1 MTLNN
6 RIKMIENNQ
15 TQAIIEMKK
24 SQENQKQVEY
34 IKSELKNMLLCELLE
49 LDNLYNIDIKAIAIE
64 NVLNNTTTLLYNKNF
79 TRQFL
84 NEKYY
89 QVARQVEQIKKK
101 TAPKNQDDYKKQ
113 IAIEK
118 WDLQRQ
124 KELLKIKQLEQK
136 IARNEQKYN
145 VRQAQKQSSKQIKTV
160 YSGQGAVAIEIIK
173 AFMFIMF
180 APIAIFG
187 LIIYGFISA
196 AAKTK

>member
-15 TQAIIEMKK
+15 TQAIIELKK

-49 LDNLYNIDIKAIAIE
+49 LNNLYNFDTKAEAIE
-64 NVLNNTTTLLYNKNF
+64 KVINNTTTLLYNKNF

-101 TAPKNQDDYKKQ
+101 TATNNDIDYKQK

-118 WDLQRQ
+118 WNLQRQ
-124 KELLKIKQLEQK
+124 KELLKIEKLKQDINK
-136 IARNEQKYN
+136 NNIKYN
-145 VRQAQKQSSKQIKTV
+145 IKQSQQRTTTRTIYKA
-160 YSGQGAVAIEIIK
+160 SGSGGEVAK
-173 AFMFIMF
+173 VLLYLMF

-187 LIIYGFISA
+187 IIIYGFISA
-196 AAKTK
+196 AAKSK

>member
-6 RIKMIENNQ
+6 RIKMIQDNQ
-15 TQAIIEMKK
+15 NQLIVEMKETQK
-24 SQENQKQVEY
+24 NQKQVEY
-34 IKSELKNMLLCELLE
+34 IKSELKNMLLCELME

-64 NVLNNTTTLLYNKNF
+64 NVLNNTTILLYNKDF

-101 TAPKNQDDYKKQ
+101 TTTENQPGYRER

-136 IARNEQKYN
+136 IENDKQKHN
-145 VRQAQKQSSKQIKTV
+145 MKQAPKQVHMKR
-160 YSGQGAVAIEIIK
+160 SGNGSELAKVLLCL
-173 AFMFIMF
+173 MF

-187 LIIYGFISA
+187 LIIYGFISCA
-196 AAKTK
+196 CKTK

>member
-15 TQAIIEMKK
+15 TQAIIELKK

-49 LDNLYNIDIKAIAIE
+49 LNNLYNFDTKAEAIE
-64 NVLNNTTTLLYNKNF
+64 KVINNTTTLLYNKNF

-101 TAPKNQDDYKKQ
+101 TATNNDIDYKQK

-118 WDLQRQ
+118 WDLQQQ

-136 IARNEQKYN
+136 ITQNEQKYN
-145 VRQAQKQSSKQIKTV
+145 IKQSQQRTATRTIYKA
-160 YSGQGAVAIEIIK
+160 SGSGGEAAKVLLY
-173 AFMFIMF
+173 IML

-196 AAKTK
+196 AAKSK

>member
-24 SQENQKQVEY
+24 TQENQKQVEY

-49 LDNLYNIDIKAIAIE
+49 LNNLYNFDTKAEAIE
-64 NVLNNTTTLLYNKNF
+64 KVINNTTTLLYNKNF

-89 QVARQVEQIKKK
+89 QVVRQVEQIKKK
-101 TAPKNQDDYKKQ
+101 TVTNNDIDYKQK

-118 WDLQRQ
+118 WDIQRQ
-124 KELLKIKQLEQK
+124 KELLKIEKLKQDINK
-136 IARNEQKYN
+136 NNIKYN
-145 VRQAQKQSSKQIKTV
+145 MKQPQQRTTTRTIYKA
-160 YSGQGAVAIEIIK
+160 SGSGSEIAKVLI
-173 AFMFIMF
+173 FLMF
-180 APIAIFG
+180 APVAIFG

>member
-24 SQENQKQVEY
+24 TQENQKQVEY
-34 IKSELKNMLLCELLE
+34 IKSELKNMLLCELME

-64 NVLNNTTTLLYNKNF
+64 SVVNNTTTLLYNKNF

-101 TAPKNQDDYKKQ
+101 TEATSKPDYRER

-124 KELLKIKQLEQK
+124 KELLRIKQLEQK
-136 IARNEQKYN
+136 IAQNEQKYN
-145 VRQAQKQSSKQIKTV
+145 MRQVQKQSNKQVQAV
-160 YSGQGAVAIEIIK
+160 YSRQGAVVIEIIK
-173 AFMFIMF
+173 AFMYLMF

-187 LIIYGFISA
+187 LVIYGFISA